1 MGRERVPLALQPQV
15 QRGGGGSHHLVLL
28 TGTAHR
34 QLLAHPGTGWGVLEQ
49 DTSKDCC
56 KKGGLVT
63 TTCSLVLAGISTT
76 GKPNHMLQL
85 QVISEWQGKAMA
97 RLAGEGVGTGGGQA
111 LPRDGW

>member
-1 MGRERVPLALQPQV
+1 
-15 QRGGGGSHHLVLL
+15 
-28 TGTAHR
+28 
-34 QLLAHPGTGWGVLEQ
+34 
-49 DTSKDCC
+49 
-56 KKGGLVT
+56 VT